1 MGALL
6 NFVRYITAI
15 LQLVAGLLL
24 AGCSGGTSVDVL
36 EISGLPKPIR
46 LSLPAGTPEQTRAIL
61 RSTISNTVDE
71 CSRRLSLS
79 FENSEIASVN
89 SAGHTIRI
97 PVSRDTYNLLL
108 LAQEYHRKT
117 SGAFDITTS
126 PIACLWGFHGSPVPA
141 RDISDDVLRTALKSV
156 GHDKLRLHKNTVELL
171 SPYTRL
177 NLDELL
183 CAYAVDL
190 SILKIR
196 RMEYSRVMLDIQG
209 SARALGNPGRK
220 SEWTYPL
227 MNPFN
232 HREQL
237 AAISLNN
244 LPALAIVESG
254 SPTVTIN
261 GKCYGPIIDP
271 RTGRPAEGT
280 ALALVLAPTATK
292 AFALAQALFILGAE
306 EGRNILSEFQDCE
319 VLLIPDA
326 APHQM
331 LVTQGIAALME
342 TPEPP
347 VMPRVLLENATPTQ
361 PAH

>member
-1 MGALL
+1 MI
-6 NFVRYITAI
+6 FMRYIMCM
-15 LQLVAGLLL
+15 LSLGAGLLL
-24 AGCSGGTSVDVL
+24 AGCSGSVSVDVL
-36 EISGLPKPIR
+36 EISGFPKPIR
-46 LSLPAGTPEQTRAIL
+46 LSLPDGTHEQTRAIL

-71 CSRRLSLS
+71 CVRRLSLAV
-79 FENSEIASVN
+79 ENSEITSVN
-89 SAGHTIRI
+89 SAGHTVRI
-97 PVSRDTYNLLL
+97 PVSRDTCNLLL

-117 SGAFDITTS
+117 AGAFDITTS
-126 PIACLWGFHGSPVPA
+126 PIACLWGFHGSPVPE

-196 RMEYSRVMLDIQG
+196 RMEYSRVMLEIQG

-220 SEWTYPL
+220 SDWTHPL
-227 MNPFN
+227 QNPFN
-232 HREQL
+232 HSEQL

-244 LPALAIVESG
+244 LPALAIVETG
-254 SPTVTIN
+254 DQTVTIN
-261 GKCYGPIIDP
+261 GKRYGPIIDP

-292 AFALAQALFILGAE
+292 AFALAQALFILGAD
-306 EGRNILSEFQDCE
+306 EGRKILSEFQDCE
-319 VLLIPDA
+319 VLLIPDVL
-326 APHQM
+326 PRQM
-331 LVTQGIAALME
+331 LITQGMAAVIK
-342 TPEPP
+342 TPTPP
-347 VMPRVLLENATPTQ
+347 IMPWVLLESAGSPESVR
-361 PAH
+361 